1 MEAAQRIENQ
11 DIQQRDDLNRVI
23 NDIVASGHLQE
34 GDCPVTEIDPD
45 YERDAIHRSI
55 GIDNILS
62 AVLENEEEE
71 EKNTEV
77 VEIESPQIQETQA
90 EKKRYTSREKLVILS
105 ELMDFI
111 DDEQGCDLELF

>member
-1 MEAAQRIENQ
+1 
-11 DIQQRDDLNRVI
+11 
-23 NDIVASGHLQE
+23 
-34 GDCPVTEIDPD
+34 
-45 YERDAIHRSI
+45 
-55 GIDNILS
+55 
-62 AVLENEEEE
+62 
-71 EKNTEV
+71 V